1 MNSIGTNGSDKRQAK
16 SLQSYWRRNRWP
28 FFLQAPC
35 WLFTLFFFFW
45 RGREGS
51 YNFWK
56 HLLLQTFPC
65 RSKEWLQRV
74 TGQCVTKD
82 QQTFVRSENA
92 TIFTTRVL
100 IMPQGEPWKLHFI
113 HNTERIKSSEVP
125 HLYFHLVFGVIGM
138 EVLEHT
144 FKDNISSWQCSM

>member
-1 MNSIGTNGSDKRQAK
+1 MTTVILKEK
-16 SLQSYWRRNRWP
+16 SLALLSTSSMLAFY
-28 FFLQAPC
+28 F
-35 WLFTLFFFFW
+35 FFFFW
-45 RGREGS
+45 GEGS

-65 RSKEWLQRV
+65 RSKEWLQKRV

-82 QQTFVRSENA
+82 QQTSVWSENA
-92 TIFTTRVL
+92 TIFRTRVL
-100 IMPQGEPWKLHFI
+100 IMPHGEPWKLQFI
-113 HNTERIKSSEVP
+113 HNTERIKSSEVL

-144 FKDNISSWQCSM
+144 FKDNIISWQCSM